1 MIISFSDQQLQS
13 IFAASRQV
21 SYEDRARYLV
31 LIADSLDVDDV
42 EIGDGSVARA
52 VAQAVRT
59 IPRRPPSAC
68 LTPKFHDPPRSP

>member
-1 MIISFSDQQLQS
+1 LPK
-13 IFAASRQV
+13 
-21 SYEDRARYLV
+21 LV

-59 IPRRPPSAC
+59 IRRNPAPAAQRV
-68 LTPKFHDPPRSP
+68 PDPQVP